1 MSKKPNTPKG
11 GDQKEKPKKEE
22 APATPPIVSTP
33 GATGVV
39 EAFFSK
45 TFRNAKVMRKH
56 VRKLV
61 NHQRDILPAQD
72 LAAIHASLAELD
84 KAIAERVDE
93 PSLEK
98 AMENLGEAAEN
109 RIKPYPHAGYR
120 ENVEV
125 FLVALA
131 VAMGI
136 RTFFLQPFKIPTG
149 SMQPTLFG
157 VTSTPDVYGH
167 RGEPE
172 QIDPAQ
178 LERPK
183 GWAAVT
189 DWFKGTSYID
199 IKAKVDG
206 ELEISPPKKI
216 AIFSIYH
223 NIKIGGVSHSLWFP
237 PDYGGQ
243 SLEQRAG
250 IRNGQYFKQGEQVVK
265 MKIVNGDHLF
275 VDRLTYNF
283 RPPERGEIVV
293 FETKGIPEDYR
304 RMYATQRPDGGIEP
318 IPADIFYIKRLVG
331 IGPEKIEVGAD
342 RHLRINGKR
351 LEASTP
357 HFEKVYGFDP
367 NKPPQD
373 SHYSGHV
380 GDTFQLGGKEIR
392 AGMAPFFQ
400 GGAVDIP
407 AGYCMM
413 MGDNTM
419 NSLDSRYWG
428 YIPASSVIGKSFF
441 VYWPLSERFGWG
453 YHQ

>member
-1 MSKKPNTPKG
+1 MSKKPNTSKG
-11 GDQKEKPKKEE
+11 SEKKEQDKRE
-22 APATPPIVSTP
+22 STPVTPPIVSTP
-33 GATGVV
+33 GATGFVG
-39 EAFFSK
+39 AFFSK

-72 LAAIHASLAELD
+72 VAALNASLAELD
-84 KAIAERVDE
+84 KAIADRVDE

-98 AMENLGEAAEN
+98 AMENLGEVAEN
-109 RIKPYPHAGYR
+109 RIRPYPHSSYR

-157 VTSTPDVYGH
+157 VTSVPDVAGH

-172 QIDPAQ
+172 AIDAAQ

-183 GWAAVT
+183 GWAGVM

-206 ELEISPPKKI
+206 ELEISPPVKV

-237 PDYGGQ
+237 PDYGGWN
-243 SLEQRAG
+243 LEDRAG
-250 IRNGQYFKQGEQVVK
+250 IHNGQYFKKGQQVVK

-283 RPPERGEIVV
+283 RKPERGEVVV
-293 FETKGIPEDYR
+293 FETRGIPDYFR
-304 RMYATQRPDGGIEP
+304 HRFSTRRPDGGLEP

-331 IGPEKIEVGAD
+331 IGPEKLEIGTD
-342 RHLRINGKR
+342 RHLRSNGKR
-351 LEASTP
+351 LDASTP
-357 HFEKVYGFDP
+357 HFEKVYSFNP
-367 NKPPQD
+367 NQPPQD

-380 GDTFQLGGKEIR
+380 GESYEFQGKEIP
-392 AGMAPFFQ
+392 AQMAPFFQ
-400 GGAVDIP
+400 GGGVDIP
-407 AGYCMM
+407 EDHYMM

-428 YIPASSVIGKSFF
+428 YIPASAVIGKSFF